1 MTKAQ
6 SKRDLNRAALEFA
19 RNVAAAINDKG
30 RDPLVKVSPRNQE
43 TTGLGNIEIV
53 DFDGE
58 LKEALWFE
66 TYIGPGGAYLVTRFN
81 DKEQAVSA
89 LADASDF
96 YALASEILEAL

>member
-6 SKRDLNRAALEFA
+6 SKRDLNRASLEFA
-19 RNVAAAINDKG
+19 SKVASAINDKG
-30 RDPLVKVSPRNQE
+30 LDLLVQVSPRNQE

-66 TYIGPGGAYLVTRFN
+66 TNIGPGGAYRVTRFN
-81 DKEQAVSA
+81 DKEQGVCA